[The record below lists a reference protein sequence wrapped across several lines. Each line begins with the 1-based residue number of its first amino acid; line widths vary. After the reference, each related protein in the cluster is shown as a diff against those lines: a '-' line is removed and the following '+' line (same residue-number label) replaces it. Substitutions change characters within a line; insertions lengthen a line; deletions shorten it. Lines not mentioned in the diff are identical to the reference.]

1 MLGVDLARLYGVA
14 AKVLNQTV
22 KRNRKRFPPDF
33 MFRLNNKEA
42 AFLRSQTVTLVGSAG
57 RGRYTKYR
65 SYAFTEHSVAMLSS
79 ILNSE
84 RAIQVTIQIMRV
96 FSRIRHMLET
106 HTKLKKK
113 IEEMERKYDGQFKIV
128 FDALRELFVPPDPKP
143 KGPIVLISINSKIE
157 NEDCTNFPIYDL
169 SMKNQCGFQSS

>member
-1 MLGVDLARLYGVA
+1 MNALTQIRQITSRIYWLRGKKVMLDTDLARLYGVA
-14 AKVLNQTV
+14 AKVLNQAV

-42 AFLRSQTVTLVGSAG
+42 GFLRSQIVTLDGAG

-65 SYAFTEHSVAMLSS
+65 SYAFTEHGVAMLSS

-84 RAIQVTIQIMRV
+84 RAIQVNIQIMRV
-96 FSRIRHMLET
+96 FSKIRHMLET

-113 IEEMERKYDGQFKIV
+113 IEEMEQKYDGQFKIV
-128 FDALRELFVPPDPKP
+128 FDALRELLAPPVPKS
-143 KGPIVLISINSKIE
+143 KGSI
-157 NEDCTNFPIYDL
+157 
-169 SMKNQCGFQSS
+169 GFHP

>member
-1 MLGVDLARLYGVA
+1 
-14 AKVLNQTV
+14 
-22 KRNRKRFPPDF
+22 
-33 MFRLNNKEA
+33 
-42 AFLRSQTVTLVGSAG
+42 
-57 RGRYTKYR
+57 
-65 SYAFTEHSVAMLSS
+65 MLSS

-128 FDALRELFVPPDPKP
+128 FDALRELLAPPAPKP